1 LSQRSI
7 KALLDGDILTYRTGF
22 GGRDISSH
30 LACARLDKSIENI
43 LKATNASDYQI
54 YLTPT
59 DGSNFRYEV
68 NSNYKANRKAE
79 KPPHFLTLREYMLEV
94 HKAEVAFGMEAD
106 DLLGINQTKDTII
119 CTIDKDLRQVPGQ
132 HYNFV
137 KDEIFTVNLQE
148 GLLWFYTQML
158 TGDAS
163 DNVSGI
169 RGIGIKKATT
179 LLNRENLHS
188 RSGKLSERKINRLYL
203 ERIIPLYREQ
213 YGIHFWEKICNTGAL
228 LRIKQEKNEPIWHPM
243 NFLSGADLKKLSQ
256 IS

>member
-1 LSQRSI
+1 
-7 KALLDGDILTYRTGF
+7 
-22 GGRDISSH
+22 
-30 LACARLDKSIENI
+30 
-43 LKATNASDYQI
+43 
-54 YLTPT
+54 
-59 DGSNFRYEV
+59 
-68 NSNYKANRKAE
+68 
-79 KPPHFLTLREYMLEV
+79 MLEV
-94 HKAEVAFGMEAD
+94 HRAEVAFGMEAD

-137 KDEIFTVNLQE
+137 KDEIFTVSVQQ

-169 RGIGIKKATT
+169 RGIGIKKATFF
-179 LLNRENLHS
+179 LNREPLSTGH
-188 RSGKLSERKINRLYL
+188 RKLSERKANRLYL
-203 ERIIPLYREQ
+203 ERIIPLYRQQ

>member
-68 NSNYKANRKAE
+68 NSDYKANRKAE

-169 RGIGIKKATT
+169 RGIGIKKATR
-179 LLNRENLHS
+179 LLDREDLSTGNR
-188 RSGKLSERKINRLYL
+188 KLSERKANRYFLQ
-203 ERIIPLYREQ
+203 RIIPLYREQ

>member
-1 LSQRSI
+1 
-7 KALLDGDILTYRTGF
+7 
-22 GGRDISSH
+22 
-30 LACARLDKSIENI
+30 
-43 LKATNASDYQI
+43 
-54 YLTPT
+54 
-59 DGSNFRYEV
+59 
-68 NSNYKANRKAE
+68 
-79 KPPHFLTLREYMLEV
+79 
-94 HKAEVAFGMEAD
+94 MEAD

-163 DNVSGI
+163 DNISGI
-169 RGIGIKKATT
+169 RGIGLKKAHTHLT
-179 LLNRENLHS
+179 RKDLHAS
-188 RSGKLSERKINRLYL
+188 TGRLSERKINRDLL

-243 NFLSGADLKKLSQ
+243 NFLSGVDLKKLSQ